1 MRKACFLE
9 GKRSS
14 RAATPAPVPFPS
26 PPTEAPVSGFP
37 LGRDEG
43 SACPLPSCSRWQHVP
58 GHSQVLH
65 AQPAFATL
73 WTLSTLRGQGVPGR
87 GTLGAK
93 PPVSSSCGRWE
104 QFDKKYLSQLLM
116 RKSAYRLRDEIWDVY
131 YKLNIRDAISFVD
144 QVGA

>member
-1 MRKACFLE
+1 M
-9 GKRSS
+9 
-14 RAATPAPVPFPS
+14 PS
-26 PPTEAPVSGFP
+26 LLSPRF
-37 LGRDEG
+37 
-43 SACPLPSCSRWQHVP
+43 
-58 GHSQVLH
+58 GH
-65 AQPAFATL
+65 
-73 WTLSTLRGQGVPGR
+73 STLRGQGVPGR

-144 QVGA
+144 QVGACGESWAAGWP